1 MRLIDADALIGHL
14 KLVYDCADWDE
25 RSIHFSLSDMIANIE
40 SEITIE
46 PKKMTIEEICNG
58 QN

>member
-1 MRLIDADALIGHL
+1 MRLIDADALIDHL
-14 KLVYDCADWDE
+14 RLVYDSADWDE

-40 SEITIE
+40 SEITVD